1 MRQFTEEEIKA
12 LNIVKGIFSEENS
25 YNIWPNHCPKSEG
38 NQSVG
43 ATLDYSRT
51 LIDEVIELD
60 AKAKEAARLPDE
72 TLFLGPNYKDAVR
85 ELKPL
90 FKAFADR
97 MRELGYRLVLDG
109 EYMPTIL
116 PRSVEF
122 VPQSYAVD
130 TAIGAVDTIR
140 VIDSKDLLDMT
151 DDLYPLNDIW
161 VMAGTEKAIA
171 RLPEEE

>member
-12 LNIVKGIFSEENS
+12 LNIVKGIFSEKNS
-25 YNIWPNHCPKSEG
+25 YKAWPNHCPKSEG

-43 ATLDYSRT
+43 ETLDYSRT
-51 LIDEVIELD
+51 LIDEVIKLD
-60 AKAKEAARLPDE
+60 AKAKEAARLSDE
-72 TLFLGPNYKDAVR
+72 ALFLGPDYKAAVR
-85 ELKPL
+85 ELRPL

-116 PRSVEF
+116 PKSVEF
-122 VPQSYAVD
+122 VSQSYAAD
-130 TAIGAVDTIR
+130 TAIGAVDAIR
-140 VIDSKDLLDMT
+140 VIDSKELLDMT

-161 VMAGTEKAIA
+161 VVAGTEKAIA

>member
-1 MRQFTEEEIKA
+1 MRKFTEEEIKA
-12 LNIVKGIFSEENS
+12 LNIVKGIFAEENS
-25 YNIWPNHCPKSEG
+25 YEVWPNHCPKSVG

-51 LIDEVIELD
+51 LIEEVLELD
-60 AKAKEAARLPDE
+60 AKAKEASYLPDE
-72 TLFLGPNYKDAVR
+72 ELFLGADYKSAIR

-97 MRELGYRLVLDG
+97 MRDLGYRLVLDG

-116 PRSVEF
+116 PKSVEF
-122 VPQSYAVD
+122 VSQSYAAE
-130 TAIGAVDTIR
+130 TAIGAGDTIR

-151 DDLYPLNDIW
+151 DDIYPLNDIW

-171 RLPEEE
+171 HLPEEE

>member
-1 MRQFTEEEIKA
+1 MRQFTEEEINA
-12 LNIVKGIFSEENS
+12 LKIVKGIFSEENS
-25 YNIWPNHCPKSEG
+25 YKTWPNHCPKSEG

-51 LIDEVIELD
+51 LIDEVIEMD
-60 AKAKEAARLPDE
+60 AKVKEAAQLPDE
-72 TLFLGPNYKDAVR
+72 TLFLGPDYKAAIR
-85 ELKPL
+85 ELRPL

-116 PRSVEF
+116 PKSVEF
-122 VPQSYAVD
+122 VSQSYAVD
-130 TAIGAVDTIR
+130 KAIGAVDTIR
-140 VIDSKDLLDMT
+140 VIDSNELLDMT

>member
-1 MRQFTEEEIKA
+1 MRQFTEEELNA
-12 LNIVKGIFSEENS
+12 LKIVKGIFSEENS
-25 YNIWPNHCPKSEG
+25 YKTWPNHCPKSEC

-60 AKAKEAARLPDE
+60 AKAKEAAQLPDE
-72 TLFLGPNYKDAVR
+72 ELFLGPNYKQAVR

-97 MRELGYRLVLDG
+97 MRELGYKLVLDG
-109 EYMPTIL
+109 QYMPTIL
-116 PRSVEF
+116 PKSVEF
-122 VPQSYAVD
+122 VPQSYAVE
-130 TAIGAVDTIR
+130 TAIR

-151 DDLYPLNDIW
+151 SDLYSLNDIW
-161 VMAGTEKAIA
+161 VVAGTEKAIA